1 MLSLLDNPTDL
12 RTKLLK
18 TTKYLK
24 TTFYFNRPEA
34 KHPIRTYRQHNISQK
49 NLPNNT
55 CESKTKGAD
64 GETMIIV

>member
-1 MLSLLDNPTDL
+1 MRGHFVLII
-12 RTKLLK
+12 

-49 NLPNNT
+49 NLPSNT
-55 CESKTKGAD
+55 CETKSAD